1 MSIFLVIGILLA
13 IRLLILKKSQLKAV
27 DQWYWLKYR
36 NAVIKQ
42 KKVPPDLF
50 EYILEIKQWYP
61 PFFGWFISILPNS
74 IFKYSALLTQFLSF
88 LRLMLIILFAYT
100 LNIGSSVSIV
110 LSTIIYLTA
119 PIFIYYDNQI
129 NSRIFGAIILDVLII
144 LFFGYFVY
152 NLYLLLMPILL
163 LTILLLF
170 THKMSHQLYL
180 FLLFG
185 LSIYYFSIIPI
196 CVYLVAN
203 ILAFIFFD
211 YKNYLKAHIEIVK
224 FWHRNR
230 YKLGAHQFYESN
242 IYGKIGFVYKNR
254 LHGNGLKS
262 FVKKLS
268 IIVGMFP
275 FGLFILFNF
284 EINFFGILFMA
295 TLLFIILT
303 SFIDNFLCLGGGYLY
318 TYNLVTIVSF
328 YLVGSN
334 IDIVSLDN
342 QILLLLLCLMT
353 FFSIFKFYKGLK
365 NKVANKELEEAIE
378 YLKNS
383 NLDRI
388 MVIPFQLPDEITY
401 KTSKKVFWGAHGYG
415 FLWLE
420 PYFPVMNETIEK
432 AIDDWNLG
440 AVFLQKD
447 YWSEFFEKVDMSIF
461 NIVFENKQ
469 YVILEVKNWKGED
482 RIPNWAVD
490 KYPDLF
496 GDKNV

>member
-1 MSIFLVIGILLA
+1 MIYLTTLVIILS
-13 IRLLILKKSQLKAV
+13 IKFFILKKAQSKAV

-36 NAVIKQ
+36 DETIKQ
-42 KKVPPDLF
+42 KKCPPDMP
-50 EYILEIKQWYP
+50 EYLLDIKQWYP
-61 PFFGWFISILPNS
+61 PFLGWFISKLPNS
-74 IFKYSALLTQFLSF
+74 VFKYSNLITQILSF
-88 LRLMLIILFAYT
+88 FRLILILVFAYFI
-100 LNIGSSVSIV
+100 NIEFSLSIF
-110 LSTIIYLTA
+110 LAIIVYLTA
-119 PIFIYYDNQI
+119 PILVYYDNQI

-180 FLLFG
+180 FLLLG
-185 LSIYYFSIIPI
+185 LTIFYNSSVPFS
-196 CVYLVAN
+196 VYLVAN
-203 ILAFIFFD
+203 IFAFVFFN
-211 YKNYLKAHIEIVK
+211 YKNYLKHHIEIVK

-275 FGLFILFNF
+275 FSLFILFNF

-328 YLVGSN
+328 YLVSSN

-420 PYFPVMNETIEK
+420 PYFPVMNEAIEK

-447 YWSEFFEKVDMSIF
+447 YWPEFFEKVDMSIF